1 MLALVRHFGSLPI
14 GETNA
19 RDEVFFTLFRG
30 GIVHYPIGWAL
41 PLALGVLFAAPQD
54 AGRWWAGTTFA
65 ALLLSARVALGIL
78 TPALYIGTVD
88 VMEEGPALSVAV
100 LVLVLGLVA
109 PQLSLM
115 ARAVRWRWLP
125 TAATLLAA
133 LIGVGLL
140 LGGNATSGYDTAHP
154 RPDTLFYGLNA
165 DTGEANWATLDP
177 ELDEWTKQFLSGETE
192 ERTLGGLFGGDD
204 PTKVLTSPAPVA
216 PLKPPSLCS
225 WARRQTGQH
234 ARSGCTSP
242 RPAGHGEHTS
252 CRARA

>member
-1 MLALVRHFGSLPI
+1 MPRTRSSSPSSGEGSC
-14 GETNA
+14 TT
-19 RDEVFFTLFRG
+19 RSG
-30 GIVHYPIGWAL
+30 GRYPWRCSGPSGSSRSGCGGAGS
-41 PLALGVLFAAPQD
+41 ACAAWS
-54 AGRWWAGTTFA
+54 GRWWAGTTFA
-65 ALLLSARVALGIL
+65 ALLLLAIVALGIL
-78 TPALYIGTVD
+78 TPALYTGTVD

-100 LVLVLGLVA
+100 LVLGLVA
-109 PQLSLM
+109 PQLSLV

-216 PLKPPSLCS
+216 PLKPPELVLL
-225 WARRQTGQH
+225 GQEANGATRTLRLH
-234 ARSGCTSP
+234 LASP
-242 RPAGHGEHTS
+242 R
-252 CRARA
+252 RA